1 LDEIVLHLPREWVV
15 GDDGLVGVPVPLV
28 PDAEKLYDGTRLYAD
43 ISIQEVLPRKVLR
56 SYAAT

>member
-1 LDEIVLHLPREWVV
+1 M
-15 GDDGLVGVPVPLV
+15 VGVPVPLV